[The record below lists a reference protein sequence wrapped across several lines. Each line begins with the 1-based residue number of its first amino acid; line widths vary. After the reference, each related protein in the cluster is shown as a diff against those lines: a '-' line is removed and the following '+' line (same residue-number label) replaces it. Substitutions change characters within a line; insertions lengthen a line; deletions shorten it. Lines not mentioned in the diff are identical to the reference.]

1 MFKLN
6 GAQFC
11 TLLLMASSFPRQ
23 VMPNCFGVD
32 DSGNEILVTDCV
44 CDESCDE
51 CGFYGDLVSGPEDCY
66 SCAAGL
72 EFTELFDDGSGT
84 CTDPA
89 GGTEPEP
96 LPEEEIEPE
105 TPPADDEPAEEIE
118 PETPPADDPVVGEVD
133 PGVCVMVF
141 QMAGTYQQSM
151 ILCPRVY
158 ATSSYFLLMYL
169 STCLLLLFFF
179 RQ

>member
-1 MFKLN
+1 
-6 GAQFC
+6 
-11 TLLLMASSFPRQ
+11 
-23 VMPNCFGVD
+23 MPNCLGVD
-32 DSGNEILVTDCV
+32 DAGNEVVVTDCV

-51 CGFYGDLVSGPEDCY
+51 CGFYGDPISGPEDCF

-105 TPPADDEPAEEIE
+105 TPPAEDEPLPEEEIE
-118 PETPPADDPVVGEVD
+118 PETPPAEDPVVGETD

-141 QMAGTYQQSM
+141 QLAGTYQHKYDIVSAGV
-151 ILCPRVY
+151 CNFV
-158 ATSSYFLLMYL
+158 LLFSQMNL
-169 STCLLLLFFF
+169 STCLLLLFFS
-179 RQ
+179 RQRP